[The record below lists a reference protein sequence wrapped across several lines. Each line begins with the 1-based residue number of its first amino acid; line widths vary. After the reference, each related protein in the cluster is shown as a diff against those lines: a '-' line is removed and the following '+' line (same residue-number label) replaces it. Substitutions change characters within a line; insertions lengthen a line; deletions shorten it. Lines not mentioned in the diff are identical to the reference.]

1 MSLCQNLIKPMVVD
15 ANEGHHHTHTVVFLH
30 RFPESTTEEE
40 LRGKVLSEK
49 LTMNHKT
56 LREQFP
62 SVRWIFPYAKA
73 HARPWN
79 NLTPEDRAT
88 VGMKNGSLPYIAQIM
103 LQESDKVGGLDC
115 IILGGMGQTAEAAHD
130 AMTSFPECK
139 MDAYDNADE
148 MSSFLQKTFHA
159 ECTELEQLRLAGFV
173 GMHAQNPEITSDVKS
188 RAILSKEVSTMKK
201 KKKKKKKKIN
211 ATLVAQ
217 TPHKFINGG
226 YKVHT
231 KTWDGSR
238 IDDFASFLVAIGVER
253 GLDAKKKSTETLIPK
268 NRDPVKKWD
277 PRDTLSDAQRYAQ
290 EILDQK
296 KENEEIKRKLLI
308 RIEAD
313 RVERK
318 IKEAREKASRGKVNG
333 KNNWLKPADSVN
345 VLGGVGYRN
354 KLSQEEEE
362 DQAKVQKPSSR
373 RKLKKPDN
381 KQSSSDAFGSTQN
394 IHTIVPKME
403 FKDKKINPKKKPRRK
418 NNKPQGRRLG
428 LSSEQ
433 SN

>member
-1 MSLCQNLIKPMVVD
+1 MCLRQDLIKPMVVD
-15 ANEGHHHTHTVVFLH
+15 TTKGHDHTHTVVFLH
-30 RFPESTTEEE
+30 RFPETASEEE
-40 LRGKVLSEK
+40 LSRKVLSEK

-62 SVRWIFPYAKA
+62 SVRWVFPYAKA

-79 NLTPEDRAT
+79 NLTPEDRAA
-88 VGMKNGSLPYIAQIM
+88 VGMNVGSLPYIAQIM
-103 LQESDKVGGLDC
+103 LQEADKVGGLDR

-139 MDAYDNADE
+139 MDAYDNADG

-159 ECTELEQLRLAGFV
+159 NCTSLEQLKLAGFV
-173 GMHAQNPEITSDVKS
+173 GMHAQDAEITSDVRS
-188 RAILSKEVSTMKK
+188 MAVLSKELSTM
-201 KKKKKKKKIN
+201 KKKIN

-226 YKVHT
+226 YKIQT

-238 IDDFASFLVAIGVER
+238 IDDFASFLEAMGVQR
-253 GLDAKKKSTETLIPK
+253 TLDTKKTCTETLIPK
-268 NRDPVKKWD
+268 NRELAKKWD

-313 RVERK
+313 KVERK
-318 IKEAREKASRGKVNG
+318 IKDAREKANRGKVNS

-345 VLGGVGYRN
+345 VLGGVGYRPN
-354 KLSQEEEE
+354 LNPEE
-362 DQAKVQKPSSR
+362 DEAEVRKPSPS
-373 RKLKKPDN
+373 KSK
-381 KQSSSDAFGSTQN
+381 
-394 IHTIVPKME
+394 
-403 FKDKKINPKKKPRRK
+403 
-418 NNKPQGRRLG
+418 
-428 LSSEQ
+428 
-433 SN
+433 

>member
-15 ANEGHHHTHTVVFLH
+15 ANEGHDHTHTIVFLH
-30 RFPESTTEEE
+30 RFPESTSEEE

-62 SVRWIFPYAKA
+62 SVRWVFPHAKA

-88 VGMKNGSLPYIAQIM
+88 VGMKTGSLPYIAQIM
-103 LQESDKVGGLDC
+103 LQESDKVGGLDR

-148 MSSFLQKTFHA
+148 MSSFLQKNFHPD
-159 ECTELEQLRLAGFV
+159 CTKLEQLKLAGFL
-173 GMHAQNPEITSDVKS
+173 GMHTQDPEITSDVKS
-188 RAILSKEVSTMKK
+188 KANLSKEVSTL
-201 KKKKKKKKIN
+201 KKKIN

-253 GLDAKKKSTETLIPK
+253 GLDARKKSTETLIPK

-313 RVERK
+313 KVERK
-318 IKEAREKASRGKVNG
+318 IKDAREKASRGKVNC

-345 VLGGVGYRN
+345 VLGGVVYRN

-362 DQAKVQKPSSR
+362 DDAKVQMPSSR
-373 RKLKKPDN
+373 RKSKKPDD

-394 IHTIVPKME
+394 FHTIVPKTE
-403 FKDKKINPKKKPRRK
+403 FKDKKIHPKKKPRCK

-433 SN
+433 IN

>member
-1 MSLCQNLIKPMVVD
+1 MSLRQNLIKPMVVD

-30 RFPESTTEEE
+30 RFPESTTEKE

-62 SVRWIFPYAKA
+62 SVRWVFPYAKA

-88 VGMKNGSLPYIAQIM
+88 
-103 LQESDKVGGLDC
+103 ESDKVGGLDR

-139 MDAYDNADE
+139 MDAYDDADE

-159 ECTELEQLRLAGFV
+159 DCTELEQLRLAGFV

-188 RAILSKEVSTMKK
+188 RAILSKEVSTM
-201 KKKKKKKKIN
+201 KKKIN

-253 GLDAKKKSTETLIPK
+253 GLDARKESTETLIPK
-268 NRDPVKKWD
+268 NRDPIKKWD

-313 RVERK
+313 KVERK
-318 IKEAREKASRGKVNG
+318 IKDAREKASRGKVNC

-345 VLGGVGYRN
+345 VLGGVAYRN
-354 KLSQEEEE
+354 KLSQEEQVDE
-362 DQAKVQKPSSR
+362 AKVQMPSSW
-373 RKLKKPDN
+373 RKSREPDN
-381 KQSSSDAFGSTQN
+381 EQSSSNAFGSTRN
-394 IHTIVPKME
+394 IQTTVPKME
-403 FKDKKINPKKKPRRK
+403 FNDKKIHPKKKPRRK
-418 NNKPQGRRLG
+418 NNKPQRRRLG
-428 LSSEQ
+428 FSSEQ
-433 SN
+433 IN